1 MVAICRKRLKISE
14 FRLLY
19 LLLFYLLASV
29 FFWYNK
35 FKGGCINGHF
45 GSKRKSFGN
54 NES

>member
-29 FFWYNK
+29 FWYNK

-45 GSKRKSFGN
+45 EVKEKFW
-54 NES
+54 